1 MKTDLSRGFCV
12 RGEDTAK
19 FLEKALADIGL
30 NEREANEFIIYWL
43 PQLQKNKYNVIS
55 FQTDAYTD
63 TAVLTVD
70 PQPESI
76 LRVFMSYYASEN
88 PVELEPQEFPP
99 FERRGFTVV
108 EWGGGEYIR

>member
-1 MKTDLSRGFCV
+1 RGFCV

-63 TAVLTVD
+63 TAALTVD
-70 PQPESI
+70 PQPDSI
-76 LRVFMSYYASEN
+76 LRVFMSYYASEK
-88 PVELEPQEFPP
+88 PVELEPQEFPT